1 MKVSSLLLA
10 AAFVTAGAGI
20 GFSAA
25 IAQEPA
31 PVAAAAAELPSG
43 TFVRKSKRLEGN
55 WQVIQRDGQTVIR
68 FADDFRAANGPDL
81 KIFLSPK
88 DVATVTGT
96 TAVEGSLLL
105 GELKSTRGTQEYLVP
120 AGVNLDDYAS
130 VLVHCEEFAVLW
142 GGGDL

>member
-1 MKVSSLLLA
+1 MRIRSLILA
-10 AAFVTAGAGI
+10 VALATAGAGI

-43 TFVRKSKRLEGN
+43 TFIRKSKRLEGN
-55 WQVIQRDGQTVIR
+55 WQVLQRDGQTVIR

-88 DVATVTGT
+88 TVATVTGT
-96 TAVEGSLLL
+96 TAVDGSLLL
-105 GELKSTRGTQEYLVP
+105 GELKSTRGAQEYIVP
-120 AGVNLDDYAS
+120 AGVSLDDYAS

>member
-1 MKVSSLLLA
+1 MKVSSLLVA

-20 GFSAA
+20 GFSFAV
-25 IAQEPA
+25 AQEPA
-31 PVAAAAAELPSG
+31 PVAAAAAELHSG